1 MKFFNAVESAELK
14 PQLSMSDEND
24 ERLIIIK
31 CHDEKIVILYKKK
44 FHFPNYFNIFTTKKM
59 GDDYVVR
66 KLWEKVFL
74 EKKIPM

>member
-1 MKFFNAVESAELK
+1 MKLFNAVESAELK

-44 FHFPNYFNIFTTKKM
+44 ISLS
-59 GDDYVVR
+59 
-66 KLWEKVFL
+66 KLF
-74 EKKIPM
+74 

>member
-31 CHDEKIVILYKKK
+31 CHDEKIVILYKK
-44 FHFPNYFNIFTTKKM
+44 NFTFQTILTSLLQKKWVM
-59 GDDYVVR
+59 II
-66 KLWEKVFL
+66 L
-74 EKKIPM
+74 

>member
-1 MKFFNAVESAELK
+1 MKLFNAVESAELK

-44 FHFPNYFNIFTTKKM
+44 NFTFQTILTSLLQKN
-59 GDDYVVR
+59 G
-66 KLWEKVFL
+66 
-74 EKKIPM
+74 

>member
-31 CHDEKIVILYKKK
+31 CHDEKIVILYKKISL
-44 FHFPNYFNIFTTKKM
+44 F
-59 GDDYVVR
+59 
-66 KLWEKVFL
+66 KLF
-74 EKKIPM
+74 